1 MNGRIPLG
9 LSVPLVIS
17 QGAGSTSLQVRVVE

>member
-1 MNGRIPLG
+1 LAGG

-17 QGAGSTSLQVRVVE
+17 QGGASTTLHVRVVN